1 MKTLK
6 TKLTSRKFLMA
17 VAGVVSGIVLIL
29 NGNANEGVTA
39 VVASALGYLAAEG
52 LIDLAALKAAV
63 DEKESSEE
71 TEEESIQ
78 MGFTD

>member
-29 NGNANEGVTA
+29 NGNAREGVSA
-39 VVASALGYLAAEG
+39 VIASVLGYLIAEG
-52 LIDLAALKAAV
+52 YIDAKALKAATEV
-63 DEKESSEE
+63 AELK
-71 TEEESIQ
+71 EEEEPVS